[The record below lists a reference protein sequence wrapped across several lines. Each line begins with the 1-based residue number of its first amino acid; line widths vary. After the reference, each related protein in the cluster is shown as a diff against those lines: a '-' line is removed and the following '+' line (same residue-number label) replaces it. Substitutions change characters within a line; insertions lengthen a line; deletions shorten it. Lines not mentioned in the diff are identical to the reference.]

1 MKVQAVI
8 FDLDGTLTRPMLDF
22 DLIRSEI
29 GLDSYSV
36 GILEAMEQM
45 PEEERRKAQAVL
57 DRHEQ
62 YAALHSQLNDGA
74 HELFEYLR
82 REKITIGLLTRN
94 TRQNA
99 LYVAAQ
105 HHLTFDAIVD
115 RSDGPAKPD
124 GFGVLMLCNAFGA
137 RPEETL
143 VVGDFLHDLVS
154 ARNAG
159 APAVLMRTHPKAS
172 EFEHNAD
179 YSIDRLSDLIP
190 LIQELESNR

>member
-8 FDLDGTLTRPMLDF
+8 FDLDGTLTQPMLDF
-22 DLIRSEI
+22 DLIRSEM
-29 GLDSYSV
+29 GLDSCSI

-45 PEEERRKAQAVL
+45 SEDRRRQAQAVL

-62 YAALHSQLNDGA
+62 LAAIHSALNDGV
-74 HELFEYLR
+74 HDLFEHLR
-82 REKITIGLLTRN
+82 REKIAIGLLTRN

-99 LYVAAQ
+99 LHVAQQ
-105 HHLTFDAIVD
+105 HNLSFDAIVD

-124 GFGVLMLCNAFGA
+124 GFGVLKLCEAFGVT
-137 RPEETL
+137 PGETL

-159 APAVLMRTHPKAS
+159 APAVLMKTHPKAD
-172 EFEHNAD
+172 EFEHYAN
-179 YSIDRLSDLIP
+179 YSINRLDELIDLI
-190 LIQELESNR
+190 QQLETTH